1 MEWPKSVI
9 FSTRDMVEKRFPG
22 ADANGTRNQR
32 EKQDSVCKNYFR
44 CFWSSKESILENISY
59 VNFCGLNF

>member
-9 FSTRDMVEKRFPG
+9 FSTRDMVEKGFPG

-32 EKQDSVCKNYFR
+32 EKQDSVR
-44 CFWSSKESILENISY
+44 TISGVSGVQRRVSWRIY
-59 VNFCGLNF
+59 HM